1 MKSLID
7 KFTSQIENYFPFT
20 ISLEKKNHGMIIDK
34 NSLEKRLTGVVTM
47 YPVNKGLTMPAT
59 VAKLLQIP

>member
-1 MKSLID
+1 
-7 KFTSQIENYFPFT
+7 
-20 ISLEKKNHGMIIDK
+20 MIINK